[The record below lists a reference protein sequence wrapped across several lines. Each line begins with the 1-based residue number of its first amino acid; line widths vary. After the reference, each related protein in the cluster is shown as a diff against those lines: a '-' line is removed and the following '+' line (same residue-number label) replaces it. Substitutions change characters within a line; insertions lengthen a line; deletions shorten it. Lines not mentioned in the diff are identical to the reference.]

1 MSRVV
6 VMVAMA
12 LVSSASVLHSR
23 AAWAVSGP
31 SNLSSSRYPAPRC
44 EPPRKPSGNTP
55 SDQSRYQREVKE
67 HFRCV
72 EKYVDAGQ
80 NDIKRIQESI
90 DAAVKGAKRY

>member
-1 MSRVV
+1 
-6 VMVAMA
+6 MVAVMA
-12 LVSSASVLHSR
+12 LVSSAAVLHGS

-31 SNLSSSRYPAPRC
+31 SNLGSSRYPAPRC
-44 EPPRKPSGNTP
+44 EPPRKSSGNAP
-55 SDQSRYQREVKE
+55 SEQSRYQREVKE